1 MAVSLEVQLSQLR
14 AASPQDSS
22 CTTNDSERLYEYN
35 TFVTAPLAS
44 AYLELLDR
52 CHGRKD
58 DLRGSFVAF
67 TFLAKVFCQM
77 NECIPEVAKATRAC
91 VKGQVHANL
100 SC

>member
-1 MAVSLEVQLSQLR
+1 MSCSSLTPRVKITLLFDGMSLEGSDIIQYICHS
-14 AASPQDSS
+14 
-22 CTTNDSERLYEYN
+22 TM
-35 TFVTAPLAS
+35 AS
-44 AYLELLDR
+44 ACLELLDR

-91 VKGQVHANL
+91 VKGSRATM
-100 SC
+100 